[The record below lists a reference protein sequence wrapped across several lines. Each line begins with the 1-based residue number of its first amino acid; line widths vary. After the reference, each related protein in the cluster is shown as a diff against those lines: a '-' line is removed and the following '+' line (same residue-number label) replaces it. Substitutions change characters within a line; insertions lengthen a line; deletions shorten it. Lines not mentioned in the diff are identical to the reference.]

1 MRILPL
7 TVALLLGATLLST
20 AQVTVEVVVE
30 QAQFLRDEP
39 LAVKVRVT
47 NRSGRTLQL
56 GQDNEWIA
64 FAIESLDGAVV
75 SKLAEPQVSG
85 SFALE
90 SAQVATRLV
99 DLMPCFD
106 LSQPGRYTVAA
117 TVKIKEWDDEVAG
130 KPKPFEIIRGTRLWE
145 QAFGLPA
152 SGGGPPEVRK
162 YVLQQASYRKELRLY
177 LRLTDA
183 DEQRVFRVFPLAP
196 MVSFS
201 QPEAQVDKA
210 SYLHVLCQ
218 TGARSFLFYVINP
231 DGEVILRQ
239 THDYAATRPVLR
251 STDEGRIIVAGGARR
266 VTAADVPAPLTEG
279 GTVSTN
285 LSKVPARTNQAGDVR
300 KNDDARTPKK

>member
-1 MRILPL
+1 MRTLPL
-7 TVALLLGATLLST
+7 TVALLLGGVLIST

-39 LAVKVRVT
+39 LSVKVRVT
-47 NRSGRTLQL
+47 NRSGRTLHL
-56 GQDNEWIA
+56 GQDNEWLA

-85 SFALE
+85 VFTLE

-117 TVKIKEWDDEVAG
+117 TVRIKEWNDEIAG

-145 QAFGLPA
+145 QAFGVPA
-152 SGGGPPEVRK
+152 TAGPPEARK
-162 YVLQQASYRKELRLY
+162 YVLQQANYHKELKLY
-177 LRLTDA
+177 LRLTDVS
-183 DEQRVFRVFPLAP
+183 EQKVFRVFPLGP
-196 MVSFS
+196 LVSFS

-210 SYLHVLCQ
+210 SYLHLLCQ

-239 THDYAATRPVLR
+239 THDYAATRPTLR
-251 STDEGRIIVAGGARR
+251 STDEGRIFVAGGARR
-266 VTAADVPAPLTEG
+266 MTAGDVPAPVTG
-279 GTVSTN
+279 GATVSTN
-285 LSKVPARTNQAGDVR
+285 LPHLPATTNQAGDVR
-300 KNDDARTPKK
+300 KDNDARTPKK

>member
-7 TVALLLGATLLST
+7 TVALLLGATLVST
-20 AQVTVEVVVE
+20 AQVTVEIVAD

-47 NRSGRTLQL
+47 NRSGRTLHL
-56 GQDNEWIA
+56 GQDNDWLA
-64 FAIESLDGAVV
+64 FAIESLDGAMVG
-75 SKLAEPQVSG
+75 KLAEPQVSG
-85 SFALE
+85 AFTLE

-117 TVKIKEWDDEVAG
+117 TVRIKEWNEEVAG
-130 KPKPFEIIRGTRLWE
+130 KPMPFEIVRGTRLWE
-145 QAFGLPA
+145 QVFGLPA
-152 SGGGPPEVRK
+152 GIGEPEVRK
-162 YVLQQASYRKELRLY
+162 YTLQQANYRKELKLY
-177 LRLTDA
+177 LRLTDVN
-183 DEQRVFRVFPLAP
+183 EQKAFRVFPLGP
-196 MVSFS
+196 LVSFS

-218 TGARSFLFYVINP
+218 TGARSFLFYVISP
-231 DGEVILRQ
+231 DGEVVIRQ

-266 VTAADVPAPLTEG
+266 VTAGDIPTPLTGG

-285 LSKVPARTNQAGDVR
+285 LSNPPRTTNQTGDVR
-300 KNDDARTPKK
+300 KNNDARTPKK